1 LPLWAE
7 EKFVNAEFEK
17 LVSAACAQRSRSY
30 SPYSR
35 FRVGAALLGKS
46 GTIYLGTNVENAS
59 FGLSICAERSAV
71 VRAVAEGETEFTAI
85 AVCADGPTPTAPCGA
100 CRQVLLEFGPDL
112 PVILAGE
119 DGLAGETLQLTVAEL
134 LPHAFFDFTDQ
145 LRND

>member
-1 LPLWAE
+1 M
-7 EKFVNAEFEK
+7 NAEREQ
-17 LVSAACAQRSRSY
+17 LVTAACEQRTHSY

-46 GTIYLGTNVENAS
+46 GKVYLGTNVENAS

-71 VRAVAEGETEFTAI
+71 VRAVADGETEFVAI
-85 AVCADGPTPTAPCGA
+85 AVCADGPKPTAPCGA
-100 CRQVLLEFGPDL
+100 CRQVLLEFGPQMS
-112 PVILAGE
+112 VILAG
-119 DGLAGETLQLTVAEL
+119 DQGLAGEILELTVAEL